1 MGPLFASRADGRH
14 FRPAARCQRDR
25 NPRPRGASR
34 YTLLLATLAFALNP
48 GALSESAEGVASTSV
63 KLASSPP
70 RGPSFA
76 VYRMLGNDMWPLQGV
91 GQMRKNTAY
100 ALAHEAPPPPNISVF
115 WVVNR
120 IVNATERALL
130 VSTLKA
136 AGRGADVLHVS
147 PPLAAMH
154 CLESDHARSLFAQA
168 QNAVRNAMLEHASA
182 NGYEWAIPLDGNQF
196 LPADFYGTMR
206 RVFVEA
212 DSERRA
218 AVLIPMLRVHA
229 EQDAAVLNERA
240 DFRTIADAHFTEEN
254 KFHISEPQLAFHVE
268 RSAARKARFDTGA
281 AYGNANKARLV
292 GGLCRLTGKGKSVQE
307 AASCCELVQ
316 WRKKQ
321 SGEARYTGGEL
332 DLRRHVEMVRNARG
346 SEGKSSDARSKD
358 VRSEVLELAMQLG
371 EKCGATVRLH
381 NYPAVENDVGVDQ
394 RKIATSVMTRSK
406 YRYKAKKFLVKYI
419 ESYLGHTTKPDVS
432 ACEGLST
439 RIELVKEDPNDVT
452 EAQASALLKEM
463 EIKRE
468 QIEHERVSAEKIA
481 ASEKDAEF
489 TDQPGR
495 GATLEVPEETAKA
508 VEDSEAEG
516 ETRSSAEGGSGE
528 PAGMSSASSAHLA
541 REKGVVNVAASP
553 ATRMRARA
561 LGAVIDGGAQEQGGR
576 RVDAARR
583 GHSTT
588 DTDNGARTSSE
599 ERWTLLGAGA
609 AGLLGVQAIIV
620 GFFIAARRVR
630 AKRKGKA

>member
-1 MGPLFASRADGRH
+1 
-14 FRPAARCQRDR
+14 
-25 NPRPRGASR
+25 
-34 YTLLLATLAFALNP
+34 
-48 GALSESAEGVASTSV
+48 
-63 KLASSPP
+63 
-70 RGPSFA
+70 
-76 VYRMLGNDMWPLQGV
+76 
-91 GQMRKNTAY
+91 
-100 ALAHEAPPPPNISVF
+100 
-115 WVVNR
+115 
-120 IVNATERALL
+120 
-130 VSTLKA
+130 
-136 AGRGADVLHVS
+136 
-147 PPLAAMH
+147 
-154 CLESDHARSLFAQA
+154 
-168 QNAVRNAMLEHASA
+168 
-182 NGYEWAIPLDGNQF
+182 
-196 LPADFYGTMR
+196 MR

-254 KFHISEPQLAFHVE
+254 KFHIRRAAVGVPRRAFRGE
-268 RSAARKARFDTGA
+268 EKARFDTGA

-292 GGLCRLTGKGKSVQE
+292 GGLCRLTGEGKSVQE

-346 SEGKSSDARSKD
+346 SEGGIIGREVQRCALGGSGVGDAVGGK
-358 VRSEVLELAMQLG
+358 VRGRQ
-371 EKCGATVRLH
+371 RLH

-495 GATLEVPEETAKA
+495 GATLEVPEEAAKA

-528 PAGMSSASSAHLA
+528 PAGNVQRVVGASGERKGR
-541 REKGVVNVAASP
+541 RERRRVPRDSHA
-553 ATRMRARA
+553 RARWS
-561 LGAVIDGGAQEQGGR
+561 GRDGGAQEQGGR
-576 RVDAARR
+576 
-583 GHSTT
+583 
-588 DTDNGARTSSE
+588 
-599 ERWTLLGAGA
+599 
-609 AGLLGVQAIIV
+609 
-620 GFFIAARRVR
+620 
-630 AKRKGKA
+630 